1 MVSFILEMFEK
12 EQKSFSSI
20 VSYQAKVLF
29 WSTFLPIVFVF
40 FNN

>member
-1 MVSFILEMFEK
+1 MFEK
-12 EQKSFSSI
+12 EQKSFFSI
-20 VSYQAKVLF
+20 VSYQAKVF